1 MIATTNA
8 AFNHPGGKMYVRAT
22 DACTIEL
29 QDDANPATWSEWVA
43 IAADTESKAYDL
55 PKGTYRLVFASGAAE
70 VRW

>member
-8 AFNHPGGKMYVRAT
+8 KFPHPGGKIYLRAT
-22 DACTIEL
+22 AACTVEL
-29 QDDANPATWSEWVA
+29 QDDKDPAVWSPWVV
-43 IAADTESKAYDL
+43 IASGTESKAYDL